1 MVYKD
6 IHKVLWVSTS
16 QYLFK
21 EKIVINSV
29 SQLNSSQLINHH
41 SKKIK

>member
-16 QYLFK
+16 QFLFK
-21 EKIVINSV
+21 EKIVINSI
-29 SQLNSSQLINHH
+29 SIKLISTDQSSF
-41 SKKIK
+41 

>member
-16 QYLFK
+16 QFLFK
-21 EKIVINSV
+21 EKIVINSISV
-29 SQLNSSQLINHH
+29 KLISTDQSSF
-41 SKKIK
+41 